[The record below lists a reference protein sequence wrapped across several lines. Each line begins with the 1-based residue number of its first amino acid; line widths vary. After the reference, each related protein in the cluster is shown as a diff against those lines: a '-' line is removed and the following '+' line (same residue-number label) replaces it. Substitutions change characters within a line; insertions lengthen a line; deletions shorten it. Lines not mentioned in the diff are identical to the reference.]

1 VFPIAPS
8 TLVIAVVCWGLQTCS
23 FSIVFISIKDEASL
37 LDTKG
42 TIFWSW
48 DLGFEPVSCS
58 LCSGISGFGPEI
70 FGLCSGISGGSSC
83 MGSGLVVWGGLS
95 VSRGGDWGCG
105 GDGGCSIM
113 MVDGVVSGSRS
124 SWISMMWVVRDT
136 ERVRG
141 TVDEMGWVLRTVL
154 GKILVLS
161 MLSIFS
167 VMNIALSIS
176 MTSVLVNTAC
186 SDSCGNT
193 DNVLFLCSN
202 GYVSSSYSE
211 SLCVRDYF
219 LCTSGLDIVPTPAS

>member
-1 VFPIAPS
+1 
-8 TLVIAVVCWGLQTCS
+8 
-23 FSIVFISIKDEASL
+23 
-37 LDTKG
+37 
-42 TIFWSW
+42 
-48 DLGFEPVSCS
+48 
-58 LCSGISGFGPEI
+58 
-70 FGLCSGISGGSSC
+70 
-83 MGSGLVVWGGLS
+83 
-95 VSRGGDWGCG
+95 
-105 GDGGCSIM
+105 
-113 MVDGVVSGSRS
+113 
-124 SWISMMWVVRDT
+124 MMWVVRDT

-167 VMNIALSIS
+167 MMNIALSIS

-219 LCTSGLDIVPTPAS
+219 LCTFGLDIDPTPAS